1 MLRGPSLPGDRP
13 RQGATVRAPAGY
25 QHPDGDQHAGAAAQ
39 HADTDAL
46 VQQPP
51 FLPEPGAAP
60 RVVAASGRHLL
71 PLEGR
76 QGSQPHNRSLV
87 SLPPRR
93 F

>member
-1 MLRGPSLPGDRP
+1 
-13 RQGATVRAPAGY
+13 VRAPAGY
-25 QHPDGDQHAGAAAQ
+25 QHPDGDQHAGAADQHADTNE

-51 FLPEPGAAP
+51 FLPEPGAVP
-60 RVVAASGRHLL
+60 RVVATSGRHLL

-76 QGSQPHNRSLV
+76 QGSPPHNRSLV